1 MSVQLWGL
9 RKRGD
14 FCDVV
19 IRVQGTTVKCHKL
32 VLVACSDYF
41 ASMFNTS
48 HQFRENRE
56 GLSEVSLE
64 ADIYQVTIYATNI
77 FPYSSYTTYTRGS
90 PWRWSRVF
98 STTSTTGDSSPK
110 CSPHKYNQSL
120 TSTDSPTFG
129 KWRS

>member
-14 FCDVV
+14 FCDLV
-19 IRVQGTTVKCHKL
+19 IRVQGTAVKCHKL

-98 STTSTTGDSSPK
+98 STTSTTGD
-110 CSPHKYNQSL
+110 
-120 TSTDSPTFG
+120 
-129 KWRS
+129 

>member
-19 IRVQGTTVKCHKL
+19 IKVQGTTVKCHKL

-64 ADIYQVTIYATNI
+64 ADIYQVTIYATYI
-77 FPYSSYTTYTRGS
+77 LPHIPYTTYTRGS

-98 STTSTTGDSSPK
+98 STTSTMGDSSLK
-110 CSPHKYNQSL
+110 CSPHKYNPSL
-120 TSTDSPTFG
+120 TSTDSPTSG
-129 KWRS
+129 RWRS

>member
-1 MSVQLWGL
+1 MARQAHERGEPCCPEHATPPEPDPQEKHRERMSVQLWGL

-64 ADIYQVTIYATNI
+64 ADIYQVTIYATYI
-77 FPYSSYTTYTRGS
+77 LPY
-90 PWRWSRVF
+90 
-98 STTSTTGDSSPK
+98 
-110 CSPHKYNQSL
+110 
-120 TSTDSPTFG
+120 
-129 KWRS
+129 

>member
-14 FCDVV
+14 FCDLV

-64 ADIYQVTIYATNI
+64 ADIYQVTIYATYI
-77 FPYSSYTTYTRGS
+77 YILPYTTYTRGS
-90 PWRWSRVF
+90 PWRWSRV
-98 STTSTTGDSSPK
+98 SYTTSTTEDSSLK
-110 CSPHKYNQSL
+110 CSPHKYNLSQ
-120 TSTDSPTFG
+120 TSTDLLTSG